1 MIVSRWLELTR
12 GWGVSR
18 GLGSLEL
25 MFPELSGKGKIP
37 VKG

>member
-1 MIVSRWLELTR
+1 MSRWLELTR